1 MYQCLKCKKIVD
13 PVPTIIIRLLLAD
26 ATGSIEIDV
35 FGGKVEVFIGVAL
48 QEFIGLGEEEKECT
62 LQIAKFS
69 QFVVKIKT

>member
-35 FGGKVEVFIGVAL
+35 FGGKVEVFIGVAV
-48 QEFIGLGEEEKECT
+48 QEFIGLG
-62 LQIAKFS
+62 
-69 QFVVKIKT
+69 